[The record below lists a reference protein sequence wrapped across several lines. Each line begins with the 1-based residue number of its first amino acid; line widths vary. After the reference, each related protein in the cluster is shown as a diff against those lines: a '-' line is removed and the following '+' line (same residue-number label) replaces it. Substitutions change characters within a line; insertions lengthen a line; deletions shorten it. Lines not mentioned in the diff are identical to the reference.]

1 MALEAITTVDSSLK
15 SAMHFNPVYKLPTS
29 SPPSSTSAA
38 PKYSSGNIES
48 LLCDSEGVEMFNQF
62 LVSKYSLGHLLDFW
76 FACKGF
82 RTNVDPNNPDKM
94 FQIAK
99 VIYRTYIK
107 SGATNMIPLPAS
119 LKHNIIDRMS
129 SYHKGYKTTANSD
142 SPGIHRTLFDLA
154 QESVKLVLEST
165 YFPEFLE
172 FLGTISTS
180 NNCDNVTNK
189 LSFGNRPL
197 LYKCLV
203 GSPKHRCKGRKKTR
217 SRNASQHSD
226 ENRHSTFH
234 NHNQYEPPFPPEPF
248 SPQSS
253 SRLATHS
260 LEENPASLRSITSWT
275 ATSNIESSLPRCI
288 VPQSCGVDGSS
299 SIRGAHC
306 EPNCMPQCCS
316 PRISNRYRFRD
327 DWLDSSS
334 PCHSCHIQLEN
345 PNPRCTV
352 SHSVLTDDS
361 HPSTGVDVPV
371 VTLAPSRLPTDSPQP
386 PVHSHPP
393 DGQTPTR
400 ISIRELPVRKKDE
413 YSVKQGQNL
422 AETDPASFALLL
434 TSRLE
439 KVRESR
445 EKMEKLLSWVHHV
458 DERNVTHLQLDVL
471 PPDLEEER
479 AKGSSSQNRDAGIY
493 VSVES
498 NPKSNVPTDLAESS
512 VPVQPSI
519 SSVLLPLSSSFRT
532 MFRSTAQNIIE
543 QNGNSKQCDSFTSI
557 VGSTATAAVTDED
570 AQGILDDHC
579 SRIWADEQE
588 PTRVVNHGDCFR
600 PHDNF
605 ADVMVKSCIPATCV
619 YPTTRRSRYPA
630 SWKASV
636 RRRTAVS
643 AIASHYTHAAPQPSR
658 APTQHRRSSVRANSS
673 HNPRIHQSDVRS
685 TASWDSG
692 VIDGYPVA
700 ELNCRSIPGQCDLE
714 TRSNVDAASLQA
726 LSSST
731 TELAIAN
738 SEVTAKLV
746 EYMTRHYQHPQQYQQ
761 YCQQHPRLTSHK
773 SQLPSDPFTMSKK
786 RSPYQDYDLF
796 HHNHCRTANNSSM
809 PPFTENSI
817 ADCSGPDTRASYL
830 RYSNECPSSVWPRC
844 PRPYKFSEDRVGPIW
859 IPHSDLT
866 QVKQYP
872 ITSDNSS
879 AFDSGISSTYDQ
891 LPLGLP
897 QTADRGSGNHVRLWH
912 MDKAP
917 HISHSHPL
925 PDHLRVPSAPGPNYH
940 VFVPSCQPSMH
951 RGMACSPN
959 ELCPCCSLRLRHDSS
974 ELAAPLTSSVL
985 LDRKPVSSR
994 SAGGGQ
1000 LLQHWLHL
1008 QGSCSEFHSTSK
1020 SNSGGRTKH
1029 SHRRSSALHDCSVAK
1044 HSVNHDRD
1052 PSGKGRENEDQ
1063 TKLRSPDCSEA
1074 VVPSGQLGV
1083 IVGYYL
1089 CDDPVPY
1096 RTVWH
1101 VNNSSNN
1108 GPNSANPG
1116 PLTLGQFKQLIA
1128 KKGDYRYFF
1137 KKTSNEFGTGA
1148 VHEELTEDCAILPL
1162 WDGKVVARIERA
1174 D

>member
-1 MALEAITTVDSSLK
+1 MALEAISTADSSLK
-15 SAMHFNPVYKLPTS
+15 TAVHLNPVYKLTPS
-29 SPPSSTSAA
+29 SPSSTSAA
-38 PKYSSGNIES
+38 TKYSSGGIES

-172 FLGTISTS
+172 FLGTVSTS
-180 NNCDNVTNK
+180 NNYNGVTNK
-189 LSFGNRPL
+189 LSLGNRPL

-203 GSPKHRCKGRKKTR
+203 GSPKYRCKGRKKTR
-217 SRNASQHSD
+217 SRNESQHSD

-234 NHNQYEPPFPPEPF
+234 NHNQCEPSFSPEPF
-248 SPQSS
+248 SPQPS
-253 SRLATHS
+253 SRLATHP
-260 LEENPASLRSITSWT
+260 LEENSASLRSITGWT
-275 ATSNIESSLPRCI
+275 AASNIVSPLPRCV

-306 EPNCMPQCCS
+306 EPNCVLQCCS
-316 PRISNRYRFRD
+316 PRISNRYRLRD

-334 PCHSCHIQLEN
+334 LCHSCRIPLEN

-352 SHSVLTDDS
+352 SHPVPTDDS
-361 HPSTGVDVPV
+361 HLSTGVDMPV
-371 VTLAPSRLPTDSPQP
+371 LTLTPSRLPTDSPQP
-386 PVHSHPP
+386 PVHNHPP
-393 DGQTPTR
+393 DSQTPTR
-400 ISIRELPVRKKDE
+400 ISNRELPVRKKDE
-413 YSVKQGQNL
+413 YSVKQGQHL

-458 DERNVTHLQLDVL
+458 DERNATHLQLEAL
-471 PPDLEEER
+471 PAELEEEK
-479 AKGSSSQNRDAGIY
+479 AKGSSSQNRDAG
-493 VSVES
+493 VCLSVEN
-498 NPKSNVPTDLAESS
+498 NPKSNVHIDLAESS
-512 VPVQPSI
+512 VPVQPPI
-519 SSVLLPLSSSFRT
+519 SSVPLPSSSSRT
-532 MFRSTAQNIIE
+532 MFLSTAQNIIE
-543 QNGNSKQCDSFTSI
+543 QNGTSKQCDSFTSV
-557 VGSTATAAVTDED
+557 VGSTAATAVTDED

-588 PTRVVNHGDCFR
+588 PTRVVNHGDSFR
-600 PHDNF
+600 PHHNF
-605 ADVMVKSCIPATCV
+605 TDVMVKSCIPTTCV

-630 SWKASV
+630 SWKASI

-643 AIASHYTHAAPQPSR
+643 AIASHCTHAAPQPSR
-658 APTQHRRSSVRANSS
+658 APPQHRRSSVRANSS
-673 HNPRIHQSDVRS
+673 HNPRIHQSDMRS

-700 ELNCRSIPGQCDLE
+700 ELTFRSIPGQCDLE

-746 EYMTRHYQHPQQYQQ
+746 EYMTRHYQHQQHYQQ
-761 YCQQHPRLTSHK
+761 YCQRYPRPTSHR
-773 SQLPSDPFTMSKK
+773 SHLPSDPFTVSKK
-786 RSPYQDYDLF
+786 RSPYQDYDLLQ
-796 HHNHCRTANNSSM
+796 HNHCRTSNNSSM
-809 PPFTENSI
+809 LPFTDNSI
-817 ADCSGPDTRASYL
+817 TDCSGPDTRAPYL
-830 RYSNECPSSVWPRC
+830 RYPGEYPSSVWPRC
-844 PRPYKFSEDRVGPIW
+844 PRSQKFSEDRAGPMW

-866 QVKQYP
+866 QMQQYP
-872 ITSDNSS
+872 IISDNSS

-897 QTADRGSGNHVRLWH
+897 QTADRGSGSHVRLWH
-912 MDKAP
+912 MDKRA
-917 HISHSHPL
+917 ISS
-925 PDHLRVPSAPGPNYH
+925 
-940 VFVPSCQPSMH
+940 
-951 RGMACSPN
+951 
-959 ELCPCCSLRLRHDSS
+959 
-974 ELAAPLTSSVL
+974 LTSL
-985 LDRKPVSSR
+985 LLCSFLPPSS
-994 SAGGGQ
+994 
-1000 LLQHWLHL
+1000 
-1008 QGSCSEFHSTSK
+1008 
-1020 SNSGGRTKH
+1020 
-1029 SHRRSSALHDCSVAK
+1029 
-1044 HSVNHDRD
+1044 
-1052 PSGKGRENEDQ
+1052 
-1063 TKLRSPDCSEA
+1063 SPDCNEA
-1074 VVPSGQLGV
+1074 MVPSGQLDV

-1108 GPNSANPG
+1108 CPNSANPG